1 MEPRV
6 KISTGPDTWARSVV
20 DVITEQSRA
29 AIEERGEYSL
39 VLSGGSTPLPVYQL
53 MAANPDWI
61 DWHRTFVFWGDERC
75 VAPDHPESNYGMA
88 KRALLDFVPVV
99 PANIYRM
106 MGEIEPKAGAQ
117 DYEQMIAAFFIG
129 KEKRFDTILLGL
141 GEDGHTA
148 SLFPDTEAL
157 KETARWAVANQHPYS
172 DGMRLTLTFPA
183 LNAARDVLF
192 LVTGENKAEVAAE
205 VIENPDSNP
214 PFPAKRVGTRNNP
227 PYFILDPAAAG
238 KL

>member
-1 MEPRV
+1 MDRLV
-6 KISTGPDTWARSVV
+6 TVSTGSDTWARSVV
-20 DVITEQSRA
+20 DIIAEQSKA
-29 AIEERGEYSL
+29 AIEARAEYTL
-39 VLSGGSTPLPVYQL
+39 VLAGGSTPLPVYQL
-53 MAANPDWI
+53 MADNPDWI
-61 DWHRTFVFWGDERC
+61 DWQRTFVFWGDERC
-75 VAPDHPESNYGMA
+75 VAPDHPDSNYGMA
-88 KRALLDFVPVV
+88 KRVLLDFVPVQ

-106 MGEIEPKAGAQ
+106 MGEIEPQAGAQ

-129 KEKRFDTILLGL
+129 KEKRFDTVLLGL

-157 KETARWAVANQHPYS
+157 KETARWAAANPHPYS
-172 DGMRLTLTFPA
+172 DGMRLTLTFTA

-205 VIENPDSNP
+205 VIENPDGRP
-214 PFPAKRVGTRNNP
+214 PYPAKRVGTPHNP
-227 PYFILDPAAAG
+227 PRFILDPGAAG